1 MKKKIRETGEII
13 DVITYTGGTSR
24 TSIDEVNCIDSNG
37 EEKCLRINYYWDLE
51 DVDGLSFGEY
61 WDNFRNESAVRIYSH
76 RVSGFGNSSINASK
90 IMDIAIKETD
100 ELIMK
105 LKNSKNEKMEI
116 YKSIQN

>member
-13 DVITYTGGTSR
+13 DVITFIGGTSR

-37 EEKCLRINYYWDLE
+37 EQKCLKLNYYWDLE
-51 DVDGLSFGEY
+51 DFDESNSIDY

-76 RVSGFGNSSINASK
+76 RVSGLGNSSINASK
-90 IMDIAIKETD
+90 IMDIAIKEAD

-105 LKNSKNEKMEI
+105 LKNSKK
-116 YKSIQN
+116 